1 MTTGDKPPTRGAQP
15 NIIPEDPDTIMES
28 HLSALTIPQR
38 AAAQQLID
46 QHTGH
51 LLVVASLKMTI
62 AELQARVESA
72 EGALQKGPE
81 APDKQD
87 PAAVMEAHRAED
99 ARKRAED
106 QWLDT
111 FNANIAAGG
120 DADTATQEAVLT
132 HGQAFVRFA
141 DRPPNEPK

>member
-1 MTTGDKPPTRGAQP
+1 MSQPTPKPSAVDIVMRALEKWQRDDLNTWTEPHVQKAIAALLIAQK
-15 NIIPEDPDTIMES
+15 
-28 HLSALTIPQR
+28 
-38 AAAQQLID
+38 AQ
-46 QHTGH
+46 
-51 LLVVASLKMTI
+51 
-62 AELQARVESA
+62 
-72 EGALQKGPE
+72 
-81 APDKQD
+81 QD
-87 PAAVMEAHRAED
+87 PAAVMEANRAED